1 MFSEPLLKPVENL
14 INRGIEQSA
23 EAAKLCG
30 ELDGRS
36 MSVIVSLQPLRLP
49 LKLKTTAND
58 GRIYISVR
66 ADNEADVEITG
77 TLIEL
82 NRIMFS
88 DSQLPLRD
96 GRTRI
101 HGDTEIAEQF
111 RRLFLLSRPNLEE
124 ELGDL
129 VGDDAASQ
137 IARVFTRF
145 RSFAVDTLEDV
156 AEDISVYLK
165 EDGNQLPER
174 SETETFF
181 RNVDELSNDLAR
193 IDARVSRIREKLETH
208 DHAED

>member
-1 MFSEPLLKPVENL
+1 LFSEPLFKPVENL

-23 EAAKLCG
+23 EAAKLCA
-30 ELDGRS
+30 ELDGRM
-36 MSVIVSLQPLRLP
+36 MSVIVSMQPLRIP
-49 LKLKTTAND
+49 LKLRTTAID
-58 GRIYISVR
+58 GKICISGR
-66 ADNEADVEITG
+66 GDNEVDVELTA

-82 NRIMFS
+82 SRMMFS

-96 GRTRI
+96 GGVRI

-129 VGDDAASQ
+129 VGDEAASQ
-137 IARVFTRF
+137 IARAFTRF
-145 RSFAVDTLEDV
+145 RSFAVDTLDDF
-156 AEDISVYLK
+156 ADDISIYLK
-165 EDGNQLPER
+165 EDGSPLPER

-193 IDARVSRIREKLETH
+193 IDARVSRIKEKLEKH
-208 DHAED
+208 DHGED